1 MKKEGEIM
9 SRVMSRINSITV
21 PSYIR
26 REIGLKDN
34 WQESIS
40 PAKKKMAIKS
50 ALKFKE
56 ALRKLSKN

>member
-1 MKKEGEIM
+1 M

>member
-9 SRVMSRINSITV
+9 SRVMNRINSITV

-40 PAKKKMAIKS
+40 TAKQKMTIKT